1 MSFDRSRHAR
11 IPGQSLPSNQ
21 RRTFLEVLDQVIGER
36 HPGLRSGL
44 VTRQGCPVLFVV
56 NVGHV
61 ARSAEV
67 GCDFD
72 ADVGWSFT
80 WATEGWLIGPVHD
93 VHGVAQMI
101 ARTLRASPN
110 PRA

>member
-1 MSFDRSRHAR
+1 MGFDRPQGERITAR
-11 IPGQSLPSNQ
+11 RLPSNQ

-36 HPGLRSGL
+36 HQGLRSGL

-61 ARSAEV
+61 ARRAEI

-72 ADVGWSFT
+72 VTLGWSFT
-80 WATEGWLIGPVHD
+80 WAVEGKRIGPVHEVD
-93 VHGVAQMI
+93 GVAQTI
-101 ARTLRASPN
+101 ARALRASAG
-110 PRA
+110 PRT